1 MAKQEG
7 SGAMDVIF
15 NKKMGA
21 SGQRAKDGVPDMTVI
36 SDIDVEGVN
45 TNLLTRFKRGEIYT
59 YTGTILVAVNPY
71 EYFNLY
77 EEKTMRKYTGKKFGD
92 LPPHV
97 FATAEAA
104 YQRVQYSDENQ
115 SCVISGESGAGKTE
129 TTKFILQYLCTITS
143 TASNWVEQQILECNV
158 ILEAFGNAA
167 TVRNDNSSRF
177 GKFMQVC
184 FDQNIEIKGMIV
196 QEYLLEQSR
205 ITFQSKGERNYHVFY
220 QVAKGGDA
228 KDLLLGPKEDYN
240 YINQSGLYDL
250 PKVNDAKELDE
261 LRMALTVLNV
271 EESYQEGI
279 FALVSAVLQIGN
291 LEFKEAGEKVD
302 LTSNDVKLCTN
313 IAKLLK
319 IDAEGTKK
327 VATTRTIVV
336 RGESTDIPL
345 KLPEAKE
352 NKHAMAKALY
362 SRTFTWLIDAI
373 NSTTNPGSDTNKFI
387 GVLDIFG
394 FENFQVNSFEQ
405 LCINFTNEK
414 LHKFFNHYVFALEQ
428 AEYEREEINFSHI
441 EFTDNSLCLEL
452 LEKPPMCVLKLLDE
466 ECKIPKGSDEGYLE
480 KQHDGLSSHP
490 HYIKGKD
497 KRRWGIEFAILH
509 FAGEV
514 RYTVDGF
521 LMKNKD
527 VDQALLFELMR
538 DSQDPFIK
546 DVTRFQDML
555 ALERKMIMGE
565 KAKRQTEDEKSGR
578 RKSMA
583 MTNKSKPTV
592 GDTFR
597 RQLQQL
603 VDILDTTTPWYVRC
617 IKPNSKKQ
625 AKGYEDQL
633 VIDQLNYSGMLDI
646 VRIRREGFPVHVP
659 FETFVN
665 KYRAMAQV
673 MKKNLD
679 ENPRQA
685 AIQILT
691 YIGAPE
697 TEWQAGKTKIFLRNS
712 VFEPLEEKIRILLFE
727 KVQLIQSTWR
737 GYIARKWYKKTKISV
752 LKIQAAISGAPRRLD
767 FILKRRSA
775 VVIQAWW
782 KGCLA
787 REFVKALRIK
797 KAKEIAARKKAEE
810 ERRKKELAERGEMAM
825 EDSLLAAQKELYA
838 IAKHTEKKAGDFEAT
853 LKRRKKTNDLDTMFT
868 MLADDA
874 APTDGELSKL
884 EGELDEL
891 WKKPV
896 ETIKIKKTDG
906 NRTIRRKKR
915 VGAQIDAQQKT
926 EEEEP
931 NFNPSEFPMIKF
943 AEDYFNPWP
952 KSSGTMGRG
961 SSRRIKQRTEEDPM
975 PKEEML
981 VYSKDIKLPT
991 SMIHMHSPANV
1002 SLACSMYKDINR
1014 YLRKEL
1020 KPEVEVQCFQSVVAY
1035 CLEQEELRDEIYCQL
1050 MRQTT
1055 NNPNTDE
1062 QLRGWHMLCICCAS
1076 FPPGKILYPYLRAF
1090 IKTYTSDNVVGGYAQ
1105 SAEVFIKKIK
1115 FNGPRRMAP
1124 GDVEI
1129 DAIWK
1134 LQHIVTRFYFMDG
1147 KAKAIGVHPAWT
1159 IADVI
1164 KAIADK
1170 MGLQSTS
1177 GWALFEST
1185 PQAEHFCRNHEYVGD
1200 ILAEWQLDQ
1209 RSSVQM
1215 KSYKTLTR
1223 GGPSAAI
1230 GLGDAKFVFRKRLF
1244 LDPKKIPTDPVE
1256 YGLLYAQAVH
1266 SVVRADEFPVSEAT
1280 ALKLAGLQAQIVWGD
1295 AKPYTAGAENRYEDI
1310 DSFLCWRIRNSPPRP
1325 GMERRTPQQWMKEL
1339 YNAHAQYGN
1348 GKSDVSAKV
1357 LYLTAV
1363 KQYPL
1368 YGGTFFDVKYLGFWS
1383 FPERLLLSVHVDG
1396 FKFVHMITKEVF
1408 AEYPYSALQNVAVNA
1423 YEETIIFNMNSSAGV
1438 SGDNFMFLCPRKD
1451 DVANLIASYSPGHRN
1466 WKQVGV
1472 VNHGVHR
1479 ATEEEKN
1486 TFAYEVAR
1494 CRSALARSGLLQP
1507 PPAKSK
1513 GLLTSTLRR
1522 LSSSSKRMDEGASE
1536 QEKLFTTEYWSYSKH
1551 RLQQPLTDIQSPS
1564 VHEIALKSFASLL
1577 TYAGLMA
1584 PNEDTYADLEAA
1596 DADHVNLI
1604 QEVISRCLEKEES
1617 CDELFMQLIKQTTS
1631 HPKPDDKSN
1640 LQHWRFLL
1648 LCVGVVVP
1656 RKQLIIKYLEAH
1668 LRYYALNSDSEE
1680 GQFARHISQAL
1691 KRTIENKNRKYPPST
1706 NEIKCV
1712 VNRQPIY
1719 ARFYFMDGEF
1729 RALMFDPAATTAEVV
1744 SMVKE
1749 RIGLAQD
1756 VPGFSLFEVFGSLE
1770 RNMLPWEKVGDA
1782 IFKWEKYGKSTR
1794 SPKELQLTFKKRLFL
1809 GPHEMPKGQTEFDLT
1824 LYQAIDDIRSD
1835 KYPITLEESMML
1847 VAIHAQMELGN
1858 WYPEITYEGII
1869 DAYLPQYLHTSVDLG
1884 EISRQHKL
1892 LQGKDSRVC
1901 KQLYLK
1907 FVMSW
1912 PLYGA
1917 TVFRVEQSYTSTLP
1931 KPLWLAVTEHGINI
1945 MRRRT
1950 KIPLITYA
1958 YKDIVNYSP
1967 SLRNLMIVTESLTRG
1982 TKFVFNTSQASQ
1994 IAHLIKDYTHI
2005 IIQRSAGGDGKK
2017 GNPNAMPQTPFRNP
2031 ANAQPPAKGR
2041 PPSMEFDGFG
2051 EEDIME
2057 NAGVDRSQ
2065 QHGRPQSM
2073 EFDGFGDDESVG
2085 KVDRFK
2091 RQGSGGYGF

>member
-1 MAKQEG
+1 MSAL
-7 SGAMDVIF
+7 DVVL
-15 NKKMGA
+15 NTKLAA
-21 SGQRAKDGVPDMTVI
+21 SGQRAEDGVPDMTVI

-45 TNLLTRFKRGEIYT
+45 TNLLVRFKRGEIYT
-59 YTGTILVAVNPY
+59 MTGTILVAVNPY
-71 EYFNLY
+71 EYYNLY
-77 EEKTMRKYTGKKFGD
+77 EEKTMKKYQGKKFGD

-104 YQRVQYSDENQ
+104 YQRIQYSDDNQ

-143 TASNWVEQQILECNV
+143 TTSNWVEQQILECNV

-184 FDQNIEIKGMIV
+184 FNKDIEIKGMIV

-205 ITFQSKGERNYHVFY
+205 ITFQSEGERNYHVFY
-220 QVAKGGDA
+220 QIAKGGD
-228 KDLLLGPKEDYN
+228 KKELLLDSVDSYN
-240 YINQSGLYDL
+240 YINQSGIYDL
-250 PKVNDAKELDE
+250 PKVDDKKMLDE

-271 EESYQEGI
+271 EEPLQDGM
-279 FALVSAVLQIGN
+279 FAVVSAILHIGN
-291 LEFKEAGEKVD
+291 LEFEDAGESVSLTARDLKICAKV
-302 LTSNDVKLCTN
+302 
-313 IAKLLK
+313 AKLMK
-319 IDAEGTKK
+319 IDTAGVEK
-327 VATTRTIVV
+327 VATTRMIVV

-345 KLPEAKE
+345 KLVEAKE

-373 NSTTNPGSDTNKFI
+373 NSTTTPGEGDNKFI

-394 FENFQVNSFEQ
+394 FENFGVNSFEQ

-414 LHKFFNHYVFALEQ
+414 LHKFFNHYVFQLEQ
-428 AEYEREEINFSHI
+428 AEYIREEINFAHI
-441 EFTDNSLCLEL
+441 EFTDNTICLEL

-466 ECKIPKGSDEGYLE
+466 ECKIPKGSDTFYLE
-480 KQHDGLSSHP
+480 KQHAGLGAHP
-490 HYIKGKD
+490 NYIKGKD
-497 KRRWGIEFAILH
+497 QRRHGIEFGILH
-509 FAGEV
+509 FAGAV
-514 RYTVDGF
+514 TYTVDGF

-527 VDQALLFELMR
+527 VDQALLFDMMR
-538 DSQDPFIK
+538 DSTDPFVK

-555 ALERKMIMGE
+555 ALERKMIMGK
-565 KAKRQTEDEKSGR
+565 KAMKAEMDAGGGMSR
-578 RKSMA
+578 RKSVT

-617 IKPNSKKQ
+617 IKPNSTKT

-659 FETFVN
+659 FDVFVT

-673 MKKNLD
+673 MKKKLD
-679 ENPRQA
+679 DDPKKA
-685 AIQILT
+685 ACQILQ
-691 YIGAPE
+691 YIKAPT

-712 VFEPLEEKIRILLFE
+712 VFEPLEDKIRALLYD
-727 KVQLIQSTWR
+727 KVVLIQKMWR
-737 GYIARKWYKKTKISV
+737 GYFERKKFIKTKLSI
-752 LKIQAAISGAPRRLD
+752 LKIQAAIIGAPKRLD
-767 FILKRRSA
+767 FILKRRNA
-775 VVIQAWW
+775 TLIQAWW
-782 KGCLA
+782 RGNMA

-797 KAKEIAARKKAEE
+797 QAKEIEKRRKAAEEQRKKDA
-810 ERRKKELAERGEMAM
+810 AAMGDAAM
-825 EDSLLAAQKELYA
+825 EDSFLTAQKELYA
-838 IAKHTEKKAGDFEAT
+838 ISKFTEAKAGEYQAT
-853 LKRRKKTNDLDTMFT
+853 LKRRSKKGNDLDSMFT
-868 MLADDA
+868 MLADDEGPNA
-874 APTDGELSKL
+874 AELAGL
-884 EGELDEL
+884 EGELEAVF
-891 WKKPV
+891 KKPM
-896 ETIKIKKTDG
+896 ETMRVKKTDG
-906 NRTIRRKKR
+906 TRTIRRKKR
-915 VGAQIDAQQKT
+915 TNKQMDEHEAARMAMED
-926 EEEEP
+926 EEG

-952 KSSGTMGRG
+952 KTTGTMGR
-961 SSRRIKQRTEEDPM
+961 SSRRIKQKAEEDPL
-975 PKEEML
+975 PKEDML

-1002 SLACSMYKDINR
+1002 TLACTMYKDINR

-1020 KPEVEVQCFQSVVAY
+1020 KPEVEIQCFQSVVAY
-1035 CLEQEELRDEIYCQL
+1035 CLEQVELRDEIYCQII
-1050 MRQTT
+1050 RQIT
-1055 NNPNTDE
+1055 NNPSPDE
-1062 QLRGWHMLCICCAS
+1062 QIRGWHMLAICCAS

-1090 IKTYTSDNVVGGYAQ
+1090 IKTYATDNLVGKFAQ
-1105 SAEVFIKKIK
+1105 AAERFVKKVK
-1115 FNGPRRMAP
+1115 FNGARRMAP
-1124 GDVEI
+1124 GEVEI
-1129 DAIWK
+1129 NAIGQQ
-1134 LQHIVTRFYFMDG
+1134 QHIITRFYFMDG
-1147 KAKAIGVHPAWT
+1147 KAKAIGIQPAWT

-1164 KAIADK
+1164 KAISDK
-1170 MGLQSTS
+1170 VGLINVA
-1177 GWALFEST
+1177 GWALYEST
-1185 PQAEHFCRNHEYVGD
+1185 PQTEHFIRNHEYIGD
-1200 ILAEWQLDQ
+1200 ILAEWEVDR
-1209 RSSVQM
+1209 RSSVKLKPYQ
-1215 KSYKTLTR
+1215 TITR
-1223 GGPSAAI
+1223 GGATQAL

-1244 LDPKKIPTDPVE
+1244 LDPKKIPTDPCE

-1266 SVVRADEFPVSEAT
+1266 SCVRADEFPVSEST

-1295 AKPYTAGAENRYEDI
+1295 AKPYEPGAETRYEDI
-1310 DSFLCWRIRNSPPRP
+1310 DAFLPWRVRTTPPRP
-1325 GMERRTPQQWMKEL
+1325 GMPRRTNVDWMKEIF
-1339 YNAHAQYGN
+1339 NAHTQYGN
-1348 GKSDVSAKV
+1348 GKTDVQAKV

-1383 FPERLLLSVHVDG
+1383 YPERLLLSIDVGG

-1408 AEYPYSALQNVAVNA
+1408 AEYPFSALQNVAVNA

-1451 DVANLIASYSPGHRN
+1451 DVANLIASYSPQHRN

-1472 VNHGVHR
+1472 ALQGMKR
-1479 ATEEEKN
+1479 ATDEEKN
-1486 TFAYEVAR
+1486 TLAYEVSR
-1494 CRSALARSGLLQP
+1494 CRSSLARSGLLQP

-1513 GLLTSTLRR
+1513 GILATTLRR
-1522 LSSSSKRMDEGASE
+1522 MSSAKKSAKDDPEATE
-1536 QEKLFTTEYWSYSKH
+1536 AEKLFTNEYWSYSKNKIT
-1551 RLQQPLTDIQSPS
+1551 QPLMDFTSPMLHDIA
-1564 VHEIALKSFASLL
+1564 VKTFASLL
-1577 TYAGLMA
+1577 MFAGLLQ
-1584 PNEDTYADLEAA
+1584 PSEDGFAELTGADPE
-1596 DADHVNLI
+1596 HITLI
-1604 QEVISRCLEKEES
+1604 QEVIARCLEKEET
-1617 CDELFMQLIKQTTS
+1617 CDELYMQMIKQTTS

-1640 LQHWRFLL
+1640 LQNWRFLL

-1656 RKQLIIKYLEAH
+1656 RKALLIKYLEAH
-1668 LRYYALNSDSEE
+1668 LRYYGLQADTEE
-1680 GQFARHISQAL
+1680 GQYARHISAAL

-1712 VNRQPIY
+1712 INRQPIY

-1756 VPGFSLFEVFGSLE
+1756 VAGFSLFEVFGSLE

-1794 SPKELQLTFKKRLFL
+1794 SPKELHLTFKKRLFL
-1809 GPHEMPKGQTEFDLT
+1809 GPYDVPKGQTEFDLT
-1824 LYQAIDDIRSD
+1824 LYQAIDDVRTD
-1835 KYPITLEESMML
+1835 KYPITQEESMML
-1847 VAIHAQMELGN
+1847 IALHAQMELGN
-1858 WYPEITYEGII
+1858 WDPEINYEGII
-1869 DAYLPQYLHTSVDLG
+1869 DAYLPKYMHTSVDVG
-1884 EISRQHKL
+1884 EVARQHKL
-1892 LQGKDSRVC
+1892 LQGKDARVC

-1907 FVMSW
+1907 FIMSW

-1917 TVFRVEQSYTSTLP
+1917 TVFEVVQSYTTTLP
-1931 KPLWLAVTEHGINI
+1931 KSLWLAVTESGINI

-1950 KIPLITYA
+1950 KVPLISYA

-2005 IIQRSAGGDGKK
+2005 IIQRSSGGAPTK
-2017 GNPNAMPQTPFRNP
+2017 GPNTAPPQTPFSNP
-2031 ANAQPPAKGR
+2031 ALAQPPAKKQER
-2041 PPSMEFDGFG
+2041 PSSMEFDGFG
-2051 EEDIME
+2051 EEDVMME
-2057 NAGVDRSQ
+2057 GSGVKS
-2065 QHGRPQSM
+2065 GG
-2073 EFDGFGDDESVG
+2073 DGF
-2085 KVDRFK
+2085 K
-2091 RQGSGGYGF
+2091 RRGSGGYGF